1 MQPNGERKLII
12 SFRLEHLLG
21 WGITIALC
29 LVPAIMWAQIHPL
42 NQIRGFSGV
51 MLSLGRVTGLVGL
64 VLYAL
69 NLVYSTRLRFLEPLF
84 GGLNRVYIAHHI
96 LGGLALILLSFHPVL
111 LSLRYITK
119 ISLSSPYIAGSFHQ
133 AALVL
138 LPNGLT
144 PVNALFN
151 THLDNHAIVLEQW
164 ALLFGIIAF
173 WGMVVLLLVTFF
185 IKIPYRIWIVTHR
198 FLGAAFFFAGLHVL
212 FITSD
217 VSTHPGLKYYIL
229 GFTAIGLLAF
239 TYKTLSGKILIRKH
253 RYVVKSVQVNG
264 GNVTQITMSPEN
276 RPMMYKSGQFIFIHF
291 LNAHALGISSEW
303 HPFSISSGSND
314 ANLQVSIKGLGD
326 FTNKLGALKP
336 GIIAEV
342 EGAYGKFTYS
352 NYHNLNQIWIAGG
365 IGIAPFVSMARSLP
379 ASGFRIDLYYSVKTT
394 SEIIDWQTLVDVAT
408 ATKGYFRVI
417 PYIADQQQ
425 GYLTADFI
433 EATSHGLT
441 GKDIF
446 ICGPPAMMKSM
457 HNQMRAKAI
466 PGTSIHTEE
475 FAMS

>member
-1 MQPNGERKLII
+1 
-12 SFRLEHLLG
+12 
-21 WGITIALC
+21 
-29 LVPAIMWAQIHPL
+29 
-42 NQIRGFSGV
+42 

-69 NLVYSTRLRFLEPLF
+69 NLVYSTRLRFLEQLF

-111 LSLRYITK
+111 LSMRYITK
-119 ISLSSPYIAGSFHQ
+119 ISLTSPFLKGSFHQ
-133 AALVL
+133 AALLL

-151 THLDNHAIVLEQW
+151 TRLDNHAIVLEQW

-185 IKIPYRIWIVTHR
+185 IKIPYRIWIVMHR

-217 VSTHPGLKYYIL
+217 VSTHPALRNYIL
-229 GFTAIGLLAF
+229 GFVALGLLAF
-239 TYKTLSGKILIRKH
+239 TYKTLAGKILIRKH
-253 RYVVKSVQVNG
+253 RYRVESVVTEG
-264 GNVTQITMSPEN
+264 GNVTQVTMSPEN
-276 RPMMYKSGQFIFIHF
+276 LPMMYKSGQFLFIHF
-291 LNAHALGISSEW
+291 LDATPEGIGSEW
-303 HPFSISSGSND
+303 HPFSISSGSSD
-314 ANLQVSIKGLGD
+314 ANLRVSIKGLGD
-326 FTNKLGALKP
+326 FTSKLGALKP
-336 GIIAEV
+336 GTMAEV

-394 SEIIDWQTLVDVAT
+394 SEIIDWQAPV
-408 ATKGYFRVI
+408 
-417 PYIADQQQ
+417 
-425 GYLTADFI
+425 
-433 EATSHGLT
+433 
-441 GKDIF
+441 
-446 ICGPPAMMKSM
+446 
-457 HNQMRAKAI
+457 
-466 PGTSIHTEE
+466 
-475 FAMS
+475 